1 MIQKHFMDIS
11 RAKFGD
17 EITPSNID
25 GFEVGDIIQIT
36 EKWDGSNA
44 SIRYDKET
52 GKLVAFSRKYELAF
66 DRTLEGFWNYVQTL
80 KAENYKD
87 SPNYVIFGEWG
98 VKNVVPYEEKFYK
111 NWYVYDIYDV
121 ETKKYL
127 PQAEV
132 KKFAEKHGLT
142 YIHVLYEGEFISW
155 EHCRTF
161 LHSPAYGEVQEGI
174 VIKNQTK
181 LNDMDSKKP
190 FVLKIVNDF
199 FTEVKQL
206 KKKTPREKDLER
218 EKAREEAQ
226 QIVESIVTKRRVE
239 KELQRLKEEGI
250 LPKTIGPQDMK
261 LVAKNV
267 PKRIYD
273 DCMKEERELVEAAG
287 EFFSN
292 MCNSATMKLMKE
304 IVLQK

>member
-17 EITPSNID
+17 EITTSNIE

-66 DRTLEGFWNYVQTL
+66 DRTLSGFWNYVQTL
-80 KAENYKD
+80 NAEDYKEN
-87 SPNYVIFGEWG
+87 PNYVIFGEWG
-98 VKNVVPYEEKFYK
+98 AKNVVPYEEQFYK

-121 ETKKYL
+121 ETKQYL
-127 PQAEV
+127 PQTEV
-132 KKFAEKHGLT
+132 KKFVEAHNLT

-155 EHCRTF
+155 EHCQTF
-161 LHSPAYGEVQEGI
+161 LHSPAYGEIQEGI

-181 LNDMDSKKP
+181 LNNPDNKKP

-199 FTEVKQL
+199 YTEVKQL
-206 KKKTPREKDLER
+206 KKKAPREKDIER
-218 EKAREEAQ
+218 ENAKAQAQ

-250 LPKTIGPQDMK
+250 LPETIAQQDMK

-267 PKRIYD
+267 PKRIYE

-287 EFFSN
+287 EFFSS
-292 MCNSATMKLMKE
+292 MCSSATMKLIKE
-304 IVLQK
+304 IIFNK